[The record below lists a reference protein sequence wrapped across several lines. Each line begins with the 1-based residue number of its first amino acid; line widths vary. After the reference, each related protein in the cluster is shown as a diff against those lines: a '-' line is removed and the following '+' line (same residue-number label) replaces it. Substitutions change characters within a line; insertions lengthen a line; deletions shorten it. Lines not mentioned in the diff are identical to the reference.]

1 MSLVISKNGKIRD
14 VTLPSQRKIRST
26 DQQNVRFEDVLK
38 KDQDQNSDQNKQH
51 QQQLKEDHL
60 TDRERKL
67 SNGIKSYQKQEH
79 HPDYQRKHLTARDI
93 GSTPVISIGPD
104 ATVGQSLSLM
114 QKYKIHHLII
124 LDRDKALKG
133 IVSDRDLLNRKTSDS
148 IMNFAKSEVILTKE
162 NTEIKVLA
170 NIMLENEISALPFID
185 SREAVIG
192 IITKTDLLDYL
203 VHAHPFETYV

>member
-26 DQQNVRFEDVLK
+26 DQQNVHFEDVLK
-38 KDQDQNSDQNKQH
+38 KDQGHDQSSNQNKQH
-51 QQQLKEDHL
+51 QFKEDHSSEK
-60 TDRERKL
+60 ERKL

-79 HPDYQRKHLTARDI
+79 HPDYLRKHLTARDI

-124 LDRDKALKG
+124 LDRDKVLKG
-133 IVSDRDLLNRKTSDS
+133 IVSDRDLLNRRTSDS
-148 IMNFAKSEVILTKE
+148 IMNFAKTEVILTKE

-170 NIMLENEISALPFID
+170 NIMLENGISALPFID

-203 VHAHPFETYV
+203 VHSHPFETYV